1 MKRLTLI
8 LSLLFCSRCFAL
20 GDIERGVLFVAN
32 SYSMGTFI
40 ARMEAQMNQIK
51 ADYDKKLAESR
62 LSLEQDRQKYLKAYW
77 GRALEAATVHR
88 EFLLREARTLR
99 ERSGQFG
106 LVLELSRSLFRG
118 VLTKESL
125 VVEIKKLSEVSNTIQ
140 ADWDEL
146 LQSVTDQKQIGN
158 ISSVQAEE
166 LLLQAIQLQTHASDL
181 QEQVEEAVSAVDAEI
196 EDLKLKMETIK

>member
-1 MKRLTLI
+1 MKRMTLI

-77 GRALEAATVHR
+77 ARALEAATVHR

-146 LQSVTDQKQIGN
+146 LQSVTDQKQIEN

-166 LLLQAIQLQTHASDL
+166 LFLQAIQLQTHASDL